1 MIYLFWTYQL
11 VPNSLYFLQNNLIK
25 ILDLTMLYNEFMNNL
40 KEENIRRAIWHI
52 KRHLDGLLNSKN
64 EEDREYC
71 TFHLQSSIEC
81 LERVMN
87 NKKTYLY
94 LDREDV
100 F

>member
-1 MIYLFWTYQL
+1 
-11 VPNSLYFLQNNLIK
+11 
-25 ILDLTMLYNEFMNNL
+25 MLYNELMNNL

-52 KRHLDGLLNSKN
+52 KRHLDELLNSKN
-64 EEDREYC
+64 EEDREYF

-87 NKKTYLY
+87 NKKPYLY
-94 LDREDV
+94 LDREEV

>member
-1 MIYLFWTYQL
+1 
-11 VPNSLYFLQNNLIK
+11 
-25 ILDLTMLYNEFMNNL
+25 MLYNEFMNNL

-64 EEDREYC
+64 EEDREYF

-87 NKKTYLY
+87 NKNPYLY
-94 LDREDV
+94 LDREEV

>member
-1 MIYLFWTYQL
+1 MIYLFWTNQL
-11 VPNSLYFLQNNLIK
+11 VPNSLYFLQ
-25 ILDLTMLYNEFMNNL
+25 NNL

-87 NKKTYLY
+87 NKKPYLY
-94 LDREDV
+94 LDREEV

>member
-1 MIYLFWTYQL
+1 
-11 VPNSLYFLQNNLIK
+11 
-25 ILDLTMLYNEFMNNL
+25 MNNF

-52 KRHLDGLLNSKN
+52 KRHLDELLNSKN

-87 NKKTYLY
+87 NKKTSYIQIGRKCFQPFYITWLET
-94 LDREDV
+94 LPFE
-100 F
+100 

>member
-1 MIYLFWTYQL
+1 
-11 VPNSLYFLQNNLIK
+11 
-25 ILDLTMLYNEFMNNL
+25 MLYNEFMNNL

-71 TFHLQSSIEC
+71 AFHLQSSIEC

-87 NKKTYLY
+87 NKKPYPNM
-94 LDREDV
+94 DREEV

>member
-25 ILDLTMLYNEFMNNL
+25 ILDLIMLYNELMNNL

-52 KRHLDGLLNSKN
+52 KRHLDELLNSKN
-64 EEDREYC
+64 EEDREYF

-87 NKKTYLY
+87 NKKPYLY
-94 LDREDV
+94 LDREEV